1 MNSLSDALG
10 IGPNEI
16 VAFVGAGG
24 KTSSIYRLVR
34 ELSAARR
41 KTLVTTTTKIYAP
54 APDQAEA
61 LVLHPDLDALIG
73 EINREFADRDS
84 VVAGRRI
91 VSVKGEEKVEGV
103 PPEWGAPLF
112 ERTQCQELLV
122 EADGSAHKSIK
133 APNDT
138 EPIYPAGVT
147 RVVVVAGLDA
157 VDAPLNED
165 IAFRIER
172 ITAITN
178 LQIGQPITEQNVVTL
193 LTHPAGLKK
202 GIPPAAA
209 PVLLLNKA
217 ETPDRISAGRRI
229 AEKVIENGHYERVVL
244 SSLIATDP
252 VIDVIVA

>member
-1 MNSLSDALG
+1 MNSLADALG
-10 IGPNEI
+10 IGPDEV

-24 KTSSIYRLVR
+24 KTSAIYRLAG
-34 ELSAARR
+34 EFAADRR

-61 LVLHPDLDALIG
+61 LVLNPNLDALVR

-91 VSVKGEEKVEGV
+91 LRDKGEEKVEGV
-103 PPEWGAPLF
+103 PPEWGAQLF
-112 ERTQCQELLV
+112 ERTRCQELLI

-138 EPIYPAGVT
+138 EPIYPAAVT

-157 VDAPLNED
+157 IDAPLNDD

-172 ITAITN
+172 FTAITN
-178 LQIGQPITEQNVVTL
+178 VQINQTITEQNVVTL
-193 LTHPAGLKK
+193 LTHPIGLKK
-202 GIPPAAA
+202 DIPPAAA

-217 ETPDRISAGRRI
+217 DTPRRISAGRRI
-229 AEKVIENGHYERVVL
+229 AGTVIENGHYERVVL
-244 SSLIATDP
+244 SSLIATEP